1 MLEGGWI
8 THVRIFTVY
17 FAVCLESLVRGA
29 SCVAGFGF
37 DPRGLAGSSAVS
49 GSRDGGTLGL
59 AGVGCGG
66 LLASHILGKGLGG
79 FGGDS
84 SLTLGRVRTGLAG
97 KLVLANNHF
106 EGANFLMI
114 GLGGKTLRNTTN
126 MGDEGDGVIFTL
138 MVLDRDGCGDGTH

>member
-84 SLTLGRVRTGLAG
+84 SLTLTG
-97 KLVLANNHF
+97 VLGLTSLMLLSRHIF
-106 EGANFLMI
+106 FL
-114 GLGGKTLRNTTN
+114 LRK
-126 MGDEGDGVIFTL
+126 
-138 MVLDRDGCGDGTH
+138 